1 MILTKKEDIIM
12 NIIRI
17 TMIEKGIIIEIIKI
31 MNQNH
36 ILLIVQ
42 IKKLI
47 TMLELRMK
55 KVIQNMLIIITMTR
69 INFIQL
75 GKNRDG
81 DEFGPKKFYGKI
93 RTENTERE
101 NRPKKIMKI

>member
-1 MILTKKEDIIM
+1 M

-75 GKNRDG
+75 GEKQRWRRIW
-81 DEFGPKKFYGKI
+81 PKKFYGKI

-101 NRPKKIMKI
+101 NRPKKL

>member
-42 IKKLI
+42 IKK
-47 TMLELRMK
+47 
-55 KVIQNMLIIITMTR
+55 
-69 INFIQL
+69 
-75 GKNRDG
+75 
-81 DEFGPKKFYGKI
+81 
-93 RTENTERE
+93 
-101 NRPKKIMKI
+101 

>member
-1 MILTKKEDIIM
+1 
-12 NIIRI
+12 
-17 TMIEKGIIIEIIKI
+17 MIEKGIIIEIIKI
-31 MNQNH
+31 MSQNH

-75 GKNRDG
+75 GEKTEMETNLAQKNFM
-81 DEFGPKKFYGKI
+81 EKSEQKI
-93 RTENTERE
+93 LRE
-101 NRPKKIMKI
+101 KIDQKKIMKI